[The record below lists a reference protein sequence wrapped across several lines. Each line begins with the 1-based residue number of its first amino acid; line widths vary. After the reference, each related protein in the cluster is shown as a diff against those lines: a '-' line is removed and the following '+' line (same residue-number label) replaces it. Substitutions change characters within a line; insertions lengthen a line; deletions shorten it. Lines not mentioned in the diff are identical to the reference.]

1 MEAQEAHSPAMPNV
15 KVFLR
20 VDGGRK
26 DVKTGSHARGEA
38 SRHTMWAYRMKT
50 EKSWDWDHSLR
61 ISERDPDHDIVMK

>member
-26 DVKTGSHARGEA
+26 DVKTGSHVVHARGEA
-38 SRHTMWAYRMKT
+38 SRLCMHA
-50 EKSWDWDHSLR
+50 EKRAGIRCGH
-61 ISERDPDHDIVMK
+61 IG